1 MGSITKTKTGYRA
14 IVRLGKYRNNP
25 IQKCFKNHKDAKL
38 FIRNKEA
45 LITNNKYVNK
55 RHPTLKEAFE
65 RYLVSVSS
73 KKKTY
78 YYEQKII
85 GKFIRELPFI
95 CNPLNL
101 ITTADISEYR
111 DNYLQSHKVSTWIRN
126 LNILKHLW
134 KVAQL
139 EWGYEIKNIFYFA
152 RKLDKPQPRFR
163 RLSHKELTLLL
174 KGNHTSKLMKD
185 IIALALETGLRRG
198 EILNIRE
205 EHILNKTLIVPIRK
219 NGQINSQIPLS
230 NKAKDV
236 LMNANLPFFY
246 KSEGLKSAWKRLCD
260 KYEIKDLHFHD
271 LRHEAL
277 SRYLEK
283 GLTIQEVQVLSGHK
297 NMNILMRVY
306 SNLDA
311 EKVSERINLI
321 ET

>member
-1 MGSITKTKTGYRA
+1 M
-14 IVRLGKYRNNP
+14 
-25 IQKCFKNHKDAKL
+25 
-38 FIRNKEA
+38 
-45 LITNNKYVNK
+45 
-55 RHPTLKEAFE
+55 
-65 RYLVSVSS
+65 SS

-95 CNPLNL
+95 YNPINL

-111 DNYLQSHKVSTWIRN
+111 DSYLQNHKVSTWIRN

-174 KGNHTSKLMKD
+174 KGHHTSKLMKD

-198 EILNIRE
+198 DLNIRE
-205 EHILNKTLIVPIRK
+205 EHILDNTLIIPIRK
-219 NGQINSQIPLS
+219 NGQVNSQIPIS

-236 LMNANLPFFY
+236 LRNTNLPFSY
-246 KSEGLKSAWKRLCD
+246 KSEGLKSA
-260 KYEIKDLHFHD
+260 
-271 LRHEAL
+271 
-277 SRYLEK
+277 
-283 GLTIQEVQVLSGHK
+283 
-297 NMNILMRVY
+297 
-306 SNLDA
+306 
-311 EKVSERINLI
+311 
-321 ET
+321 